1 MGNITNN
8 DAWINIFEDLHILDK
23 ITTNK
28 YYDISADEIKKR
40 DGKEARLMTKIDHRE
55 HLPKIMRDNSLSILA
70 IKNGLYRI
78 AQNDP
83 FIDINKV
90 PQCDIKIVEQPKDIV
105 SIDPLN
111 LRSESASLDIAKI
124 SNILDEVFG
133 EDTELTIRGRLRG
146 NLEFNLNSIPYN
158 IDGVQIEVDGGYE
171 GQNSINLIEAKIGY
185 RNNINIRQ
193 LLYPELYWKNQFQ
206 GQRKNVKSFIF
217 YYQDDIF
224 RFIPFKYDGNIIT
237 ALHEDEKAFRFN
249 RTSTFK
255 LSYIE
260 KNNTILVNENVPF
273 PQADDFEKIHAVL
286 LNIENND
293 CPTKISIFSDF
304 DIELVERQYDYYFN
318 VLRWMNLC
326 EYNKGSISLT
336 DKGYHVL
343 SLNIEKRMEE
353 FARIIFSEPICFNE
367 LNGLAQNNED
377 FKRYNISG
385 TTIGRRLSS
394 VRSWIKYFNN
404 FFEKKLF

>member
-1 MGNITNN
+1 MKKISNN
-8 DAWINIFEDLHILDK
+8 DAWENIFEDLHILDE
-23 ITTNK
+23 ITINK
-28 YYDISADEIKKR
+28 YYDISADEIKRR
-40 DGKEARLMTKIDHRE
+40 DGKEARLMTKVDHRE
-55 HLPKIMRDNSLSILA
+55 HLPKVMRENGLSILA

-78 AQNDP
+78 AKTDP
-83 FIDINKV
+83 FIDIRRE
-90 PQCDIKIVEQPKDIV
+90 PQCDIKVIEQPTDII

-124 SNILDEVFG
+124 SNMLSEVFG
-133 EDTELTIRGRLRG
+133 EETQLTIRGRLRG

-193 LLYPELYWKNQFQ
+193 LLYPELYWKNQFR
-206 GQRKNVKSFIF
+206 GQRKTVKSFVF

-237 ALHEDEKAFRFN
+237 ALHEEEKAFIFN

-255 LSYIE
+255 LSHIE
-260 KNNTILVNENVPF
+260 KNKTILVNESAPF
-273 PQADDFEKIHAVL
+273 PQADDFEKIHAIF
-286 LNIENND
+286 LNIENDD
-293 CPTKISIFSDF
+293 CPTKVSVIGDF

-326 EYNKGSISLT
+326 EYNNGCIVLT
-336 DKGYHVL
+336 DKGHHLL

-353 FARIIFSEPICFNE
+353 FARIIFSEPICYNE
-367 LNGLAQNNED
+367 LKRLPQNEED
-377 FKRYNISG
+377 FQRYRIGGS
-385 TTIGRRLSS
+385 TVGRRLSS
-394 VRSWIKYFNN
+394 IRSWIKYFNN